1 MPCQDWRVQLCS
13 KTWLECC
20 WVTIYSWIHTNTHL
34 SVTATSLDSPYSQSC
49 FYLSVRVTLLY
60 GYGHLIVSQLLFK
73 INASQSKQSTI
84 LTHNWEL
91 CQANLAYSD
100 YEYMAATFIEHLFT
114 HIKLKAKWPNQKEY
128 YSITEKTV
136 NTWNISGMFILLW
149 PITAKTRTH
158 KLPKKPQSDKNY

>member
-13 KTWLECC
+13 KTWLECS

-49 FYLSVRVTLLY
+49 FYLSVRVILLY

-91 CQANLAYSD
+91 CQLSQPCILRLWIYGCNLYRAPFYTHQIKCK
-100 YEYMAATFIEHLFT
+100 MAKPERILQYDRE
-114 HIKLKAKWPNQKEY
+114 NM
-128 YSITEKTV
+128 
-136 NTWNISGMFILLW
+136 NTWNISGMFIVLRHANYPQNYKLIMSLL
-149 PITAKTRTH
+149 AV
-158 KLPKKPQSDKNY
+158 

>member
-13 KTWLECC
+13 KTWLECS

-60 GYGHLIVSQLLFK
+60 GYGHFIVSRLLFK

-114 HIKLKAKWPNQKEY
+114 HIKLKTKWLKPER
-128 YSITEKTV
+128 
-136 NTWNISGMFILLW
+136 ILQCDLENREHLKYFRNVYCVM
-149 PITAKTRTH
+149 TNHSKDQGKQTTH
-158 KLPKKPQSDKNY
+158 KTTN